1 MRAAAVRLR
10 EPGNV
15 KAPAITG
22 NGMAF
27 ARLPSKKG
35 AMKHTDRTGAEQT
48 AARQPEPTQ
57 EITVT
62 QVTPDDILND
72 GGPITPATGDGT
84 PTERQ
89 STRRSTAWKAGDNPA
104 TCRLTPQH
112 SLAAPH
118 AADKKTPGRS
128 CERPGAWHNRRGAIR
143 PAGRGH
149 PHRRSTD
156 RGERCC
162 SAVWSPSNGRS
173 AKCRNSRRRA
183 DTVPSF
189 PI

>member
-1 MRAAAVRLR
+1 MRHEFRGKTVVLKLKFDNFRQITRSKTLFTPVDSAETLRRVSEELLAAADFHGRKIRLIGLTVGNSPGGLPGVRAAAVRLR
-10 EPGNV
+10 EPGTV

-89 STRRSTAWKAGDNPA
+89 LEQDVVTVNP
-104 TCRLTPQH
+104 
-112 SLAAPH
+112 SV
-118 AADKKTPGRS
+118 DS
-128 CERPGAWHNRRGAIR
+128 MESRG
-143 PAGRGH
+143 
-149 PHRRSTD
+149 
-156 RGERCC
+156 
-162 SAVWSPSNGRS
+162 
-173 AKCRNSRRRA
+173 
-183 DTVPSF
+183 
-189 PI
+189 

>member
-10 EPGNV
+10 EPGTV

-72 GGPITPATGDGT
+72 GGPITPAIGDGT

-89 STRRSTAWKAGDNPA
+89 LEQDVVMVNSSVDSMECRGYPGNMQAYPAAFAGCPS
-104 TCRLTPQH
+104 C
-112 SLAAPH
+112 SLQEDA
-118 AADKKTPGRS
+118 
-128 CERPGAWHNRRGAIR
+128 RPLAGA
-143 PAGRGH
+143 AGRMAQPERGYSTGRKGASAS
-149 PHRRSTD
+149 PVHR
-156 RGERCC
+156 
-162 SAVWSPSNGRS
+162 
-173 AKCRNSRRRA
+173 
-183 DTVPSF
+183 
-189 PI
+189 

>member
-10 EPGNV
+10 EPGTV

-22 NGMAF
+22 NGMTF

-84 PTERQ
+84 PTERLLEQ
-89 STRRSTAWKAGDNPA
+89 DVVMVNP
-104 TCRLTPQH
+104 
-112 SLAAPH
+112 SV
-118 AADKKTPGRS
+118 DS
-128 CERPGAWHNRRGAIR
+128 MESRG
-143 PAGRGH
+143 
-149 PHRRSTD
+149 
-156 RGERCC
+156 
-162 SAVWSPSNGRS
+162 
-173 AKCRNSRRRA
+173 
-183 DTVPSF
+183 
-189 PI
+189 